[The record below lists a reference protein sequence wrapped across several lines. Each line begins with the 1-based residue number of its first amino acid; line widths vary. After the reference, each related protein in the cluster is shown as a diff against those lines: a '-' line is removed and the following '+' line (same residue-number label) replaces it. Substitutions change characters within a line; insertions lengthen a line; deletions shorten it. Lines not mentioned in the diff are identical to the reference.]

1 MISSPF
7 NQWGVGRPTIFLL
20 PPNNHFPD
28 PLREVISLKMN
39 LKGCFPA
46 ELQEYFIAT
55 GEPAYRGLQAFRRI
69 HRHRA
74 IDYEEFSDFPRMLRE
89 KLTVEAPLPRLLLQ
103 DSVRSEDGTEKLLFS
118 IGRDRQGKR
127 PIEIETVW
135 LVAPRRR
142 TACISSQAGCALN
155 CSFCATGKLKFR
167 GNLEAWQIV
176 DQVYELIRNRGEHPT
191 NIVFMGM
198 GEPFLNYE
206 NVLRAAHLLHHPDG
220 LNLGAR
226 HITISTSGIIP
237 GIERFIQDREP
248 FNLAISLNHP
258 DPAVRGKIMGID
270 RKYPLEKLLASARKF
285 TRALRRAVT
294 FEYVLIPGVN
304 MSEENARQLVR
315 IARRI
320 RCKINLIP
328 LNTTLSGFRPPSPG
342 EIERFQEILFA
353 ADLAV
358 FNRGAPGR
366 DINAACGMLALNSAD
381 RQSQRK
387 PHTSGR

>member
-1 MISSPF
+1 
-7 NQWGVGRPTIFLL
+7 
-20 PPNNHFPD
+20 
-28 PLREVISLKMN
+28 MN
-39 LKGCFPA
+39 LKGSTPA
-46 ELQEYFIAT
+46 ELQEYFVQR

-69 HRHRA
+69 NRHLA
-74 IDYEEFSDFPRMLRE
+74 VDYSEFSDFSKELRGR
-89 KLTVEAPLPRLLLQ
+89 LAVDAPLPRFLLR
-103 DSVRSEDGTEKLLFS
+103 DSIRSEDGTEKFLFE
-118 IGRDRQGKR
+118 IETGRRSGK

-135 LVAPRRR
+135 LVAPRRK

-176 DQVYELIRNRGEHPT
+176 DQVYELIRQRGEPPT

-237 GIERFIQDREP
+237 GIERFIKDREP
-248 FNLAISLNHP
+248 FNLAVSLNHP
-258 DPAVRGKIMGID
+258 DPAERGKIMGID
-270 RKYPLEKLLASARKF
+270 RKYPLEKLLASVRKF
-285 TRALRRAVT
+285 TRTLRRTIT
-294 FEYVLIPGVN
+294 FEYIMIPGVN
-304 MSEENARQLVR
+304 MSEENARQLVK

-366 DINAACGMLALNSAD
+366 DINAACGMLALNQGEKKSRHD
-381 RQSQRK
+381 
-387 PHTSGR
+387 PHEGGR